1 MSDEL
6 LSLGKKAAPAETPAP
21 EVALPHTVELP
32 TRYYGRLALAATARE
47 FAEVATVETRVG
59 EGTIAVTFTAV
70 DAAAGAPGRVI
81 DEFLNHALYASA
93 TAEPE
98 ARS

>member
-6 LSLGKKAAPAETPAP
+6 LSLGKKAAPAEAPSP

-32 TRYYGRLALAATARE
+32 TRYYGRLAVAATVRA
-47 FAEVATVETRVG
+47 FAEVATVSLKAGDGVL
-59 EGTIAVTFTAV
+59 AVTFDAV
-70 DAAAGAPGRVI
+70 DPEAGAPGRVV

-93 TAEPE
+93 TADPE